1 MKSFPLKMLAGLAKN
16 AGFLAGAA
24 LFGVANAAFAAGTG
38 LAEPGQMVMQE
49 PVTEVARDIHSFHD
63 WVLMPIIT
71 VITVFVGL
79 LLLYVIF
86 KFNAK
91 SNPVPSK
98 TTHHTGLEVA
108 WTVIPVM
115 ILVVIALPSFKLL
128 TKEIVIPKADLTI
141 KVTGKQWYWS
151 YEYPKDQGG
160 FSFDSL
166 LSDQTKLTADQP
178 RLLTVDNEFVVP
190 VNKVV
195 RMQITAADV
204 IHSFIIQS
212 FGMRMDAVPG
222 RLNETWFKAE
232 REGVYYGQ
240 CSKLC
245 GKDHA
250 YMPIMVRVVSDEKY
264 AEWLAGAKKKFAS
277 NGNVP
282 VNVADITLSTQV
294 QN

>member
-63 WVLMPIIT
+63 WILMPIIT